1 MARPEAAPAPA
12 PTGIDY
18 LGLVAE
24 RREAEIARRP
34 SATPSWSLPGDGAS
48 RRDRT
53 VAGFE
58 PGITAIDDQDYQDEA
73 RTPRSADDHR
83 PAPGPL
89 GLLPHALREGPRTV
103 DALWPPVPRRG
114 RRTDRLRVS
123 RSGCIGIITGEVGA
137 GKTVAVRA
145 GALGPRREPHT
156 VVYLGNP
163 SVGLG
168 PLRHHRHE
176 PRGQPRG
183 FHRASLIP
191 QAAESLA
198 TEEAERGREVVLV
211 LDEAHLL
218 DSEQLEGLRLLTNVD
233 MDSRSPFACLLVGQP
248 TLRRRIRLG
257 AFAALDQRVAL
268 RYAITGMD
276 QSRDRRLRG
285 PPPAARRALRHA
297 VLRRRARAHPPGV
310 PGTATRPSTTWRS
323 SPSSPPSPTNKAI
336 VDESSARA
344 AVTEVVAE

>member
-1 MARPEAAPAPA
+1 M
-12 PTGIDY
+12 TI
-18 LGLVAE
+18 
-24 RREAEIARRP
+24 
-34 SATPSWSLPGDGAS
+34 
-48 RRDRT
+48 
-53 VAGFE
+53 
-58 PGITAIDDQDYQDEA
+58 
-73 RTPRSADDHR
+73 
-83 PAPGPL
+83 
-89 GLLPHALREGPRTV
+89 
-103 DALWPPVPRRG
+103 
-114 RRTDRLRVS
+114 DRLRAHWGFS
-123 RSGCIGIITGEVGA
+123 RMPFSKDLAPSMLFGHRCHAEAVARIGFCVEERVLGIITGEVGA

-145 GALGPRREPHT
+145 GLSGLDSSRTT

-163 SVGLG
+163 SVGLRG
-168 PLRHHRHE
+168 LYGTIVTSLGGT
-176 PRGQPRG
+176 PR

-198 TEEAERGREVVLV
+198 TEEAERGRKVVLV

-268 RYAITGMD
+268 RYAMTGMD
-276 QSRDRRLRG
+276 QAETAGYVAHHLRIAGRSDTLFSDDALELIHQVSRGLPRNVNNLAVQSLV
-285 PPPAARRALRHA
+285 AAFAE
-297 VLRRRARAHPPGV
+297 
-310 PGTATRPSTTWRS
+310 
-323 SPSSPPSPTNKAI
+323 NKSI